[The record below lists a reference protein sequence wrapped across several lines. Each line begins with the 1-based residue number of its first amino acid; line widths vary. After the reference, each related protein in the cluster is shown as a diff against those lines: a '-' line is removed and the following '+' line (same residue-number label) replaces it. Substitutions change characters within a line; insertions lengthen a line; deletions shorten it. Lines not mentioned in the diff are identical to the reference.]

1 MFNRVGKK
9 IKGLCVAVT
18 VIGIIASFIIG
29 LTMIIEAAK
38 SRNSTA
44 GIIIGILVI
53 VLGSLESWL
62 ISLFSY
68 GYGQMID
75 SLQNIEE
82 KITGETESYVSDN
95 MSNFMKSVLDQQH
108 IDSLDKDQNNTNH
121 NDDQPVA
128 QPQQE
133 SVPGPD
139 EWKCK
144 NCGKINKNYVGT
156 CGCGQ
161 PKVEN

>member
-53 VLGSLESWL
+53 VLGSLVSWL

-82 KITGETESYVSDN
+82 HITGNTESYAPDN
-95 MSNFMKSVLDQQH
+95 MSNFMKSVSGQQQ
-108 IDSLDKDQNNTNH
+108 IDSLYKNQNNANH
-121 NDDQPVA
+121 NDDQPIA
-128 QPQQE
+128 QPQQARI
-133 SVPGPD
+133 PGPD
-139 EWKCK
+139 EWKCN
-144 NCGKINKNYVGT
+144 NCGQINKNYVGT

-161 PKVEN
+161 LKVEN